1 MLLPQQI
8 ESNVPHRNH
17 IFGSMV
23 LPDAAA
29 IFIESDLSPQSKA
42 LKVS

>member
-29 IFIESDLSPQSKA
+29 IFIECDI
-42 LKVS
+42 